1 MKELILLNIEHFYLH
16 LASFCV
22 ISKYETTRFHM
33 VKSHHNLQYP
43 SYSSTQNK
51 NWSKIEILNF
61 FTHNWPHF
69 AYSCHPDRK
78 LVVVK

>member
-43 SYSSTQNK
+43 SYSSTQNR
-51 NWSKIEILNF
+51 KITLKVESFAGRKFRDFANF
-61 FTHNWPHF
+61 FV
-69 AYSCHPDRK
+69 DRES
-78 LVVVK
+78 